1 MSARPVVPSGT
12 NSARLYRPPVSV
24 FWWLKRRSYLIFVLR
39 ELSSVFVA
47 WFVVYLLLLVHA
59 VSSGSAEYQRFLDLS
74 ARPWMLTLNVIALA
88 FVLLHV
94 VTWFGLAPKAMV
106 VRIGTWRIPPGLIL
120 AAHYGAWLVTSAIVA
135 WVILR

>member
-1 MSARPVVPSGT
+1 MSAAPAGPAGANT
-12 NSARLYRPPVSV
+12 ARLYRPPVSV
-24 FWWLKRRSYLIFVLR
+24 FWWLKRRSYLIFVMR

-74 ARPWMLTLNVIALA
+74 ARPWMLTLNVIAMA

-94 VTWFGLAPKAMV
+94 VTWFSLAPKAMV
-106 VRIGTWRIPPGLIL
+106 VKVGRWRVPPSLIL
-120 AAHYGAWLVTSAIVA
+120 AAHYGAWMVTSAIVA